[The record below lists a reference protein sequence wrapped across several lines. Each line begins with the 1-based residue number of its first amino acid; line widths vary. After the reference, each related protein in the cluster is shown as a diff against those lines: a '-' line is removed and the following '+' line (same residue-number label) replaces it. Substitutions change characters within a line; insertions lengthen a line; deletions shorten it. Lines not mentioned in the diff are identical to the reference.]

1 MYRRV
6 SLDISLEDD
15 MNDAFGGRFPSQGF
29 GQGFGGQG
37 FGGQGLSG
45 AVPQELWDTLGEL
58 KKGFEQTFGQGF
70 GQAFGQKVGTRV
82 GRGDVRAAILSL
94 LAEQPMHGYQII
106 QQIEERSAGSWKP
119 SPGSVYPTLQ
129 LLTDEGLI
137 EVEESAGRKTYSLTE
152 GGRAAA
158 EQTDR
163 PWASAEGAG
172 GDGAAESGAGRH
184 RHSALPKAGA
194 NLAQAAMQVGRT
206 GTPEQI
212 QEAVDIIDDARRK
225 LYAILAQG

>member
-1 MYRRV
+1 
-6 SLDISLEDD
+6 
-15 MNDAFGGRFPSQGF
+15 MNDSFSGRFPSQGF
-29 GQGFGGQG
+29 GGSGGL
-37 FGGQGLSG
+37 GG
-45 AVPQELWDTLGEL
+45 AMPQELWDTLGEL

-106 QQIEERSAGSWKP
+106 QQIEERSGGSWKP

-137 EVEESAGRKTYSLTE
+137 EVEESAGRKTYSLTDA
-152 GGRAAA
+152 GRA
-158 EQTDR
+158 ESEHTDR
-163 PWASAEGAG
+163 PWATTEEGEQSG
-172 GDGAAESGAGRH
+172 GRERRH
-184 RHSALPKAGA
+184 GGHGALPKAGA

>member
-1 MYRRV
+1 
-6 SLDISLEDD
+6 
-15 MNDAFGGRFPSQGF
+15 MNDSFGGRFPSQGF
-29 GQGFGGQG
+29 GQGLG
-37 FGGQGLSG
+37 G

-94 LAEQPMHGYQII
+94 LAEAPMHGYQII
-106 QQIEERSAGSWKP
+106 QQIEERSGGSWKP

-137 EVEESAGRKTYSLTE
+137 EVEESAGRKTYSLT
-152 GGRAAA
+152 GAGRA
-158 EQTDR
+158 ESEHTDR
-163 PWASAEGAG
+163 PWAADGGADG
-172 GDGAAESGAGRH
+172 GTEAGAGRP
-184 RHSALPKAGA
+184 RHGALPKAGA